1 MAPPKIHSYRTLDAQ
16 EILGTIARLRK
27 RIEERFPDSGLGRI
41 CEQLHVV
48 SQQAEQRAQWIAR
61 PILLLRFLLILLAL
75 LVVALTIYHL
85 PWTFVMDP
93 EAAIP
98 QRFRAMGLTDWIQ
111 TLEAGTNELLVLG
124 AGAFFLI
131 TLERRIK
138 RSRALRALHELRSLA
153 HIIDMHQLTKDPERL
168 LKSWIVTESSP
179 RENLSAFELERYLD
193 YCSEML
199 SLVAKVAALYVQT
212 FDDSVALSAVND
224 VEQLTNGLS
233 SKIWQKIMI
242 LRVSV
247 QHERS
252 ATSNRIVTS

>member
-1 MAPPKIHSYRTLDAQ
+1 MPPKIHSFRTLDSQ
-16 EILGTIARLRK
+16 EILATIARLRK

-48 SQQAEQRAQWIAR
+48 SQQAEQRALWIAR
-61 PILLLRFLLILLAL
+61 PILSLRFLLVLLFL
-75 LVVALTIYHL
+75 LVVALVTYHL
-85 PWTFVMDP
+85 PWMLP
-93 EAAIP
+93 PQAAPLPI
-98 QRFRAMGLTDWIQ
+98 RAMGLTDWIQ
-111 TLEAGTNELLVLG
+111 TLEAGTNELIVLG

-153 HIIDMHQLTKDPERL
+153 HIVDMHQLTKDPERL

-179 RENLSAFELERYLD
+179 RETLTAFELERYLD

-199 SLVAKVAALYVQT
+199 SLVAKVAALYIQR

-242 LRVSV
+242 LRVAA
-247 QHERS
+247 QQERHV
-252 ATSNRIVTS
+252 TSNRIVTS